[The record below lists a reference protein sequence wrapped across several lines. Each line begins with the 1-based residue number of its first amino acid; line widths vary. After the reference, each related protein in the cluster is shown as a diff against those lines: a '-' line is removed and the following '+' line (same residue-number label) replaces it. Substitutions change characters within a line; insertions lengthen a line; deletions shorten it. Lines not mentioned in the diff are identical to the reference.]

1 MYPSEQQTQ
10 QTSIANRSAEVIQ
23 SSLLLKRDGKAVSK
37 GNGFLSID
45 RIRKRNRSNYCK
57 SYSTA
62 MTA

>member
-37 GNGFLSID
+37 GNGFLSIKTGLG
-45 RIRKRNRSNYCK
+45 RETEAI
-57 SYSTA
+57 TA
-62 MTA
+62 NPTALP